1 MHLESDTPKDGDYAA
16 YVEARVRRGAR
27 MLNVPTELPGAV
39 GAPASNPAAAPAA
52 AKAKAQ
58 PAKTRADAALAT
70 RPADAPA
77 GLPSKTKSTVIKV
90 GVALLALALLW
101 PVLRLLFHDL
111 DTMEAVFFLV
121 ALAVVIGRTML
132 RRLF

>member
-16 YVEARVRRGAR
+16 YVEARVSRGAR

-39 GAPASNPAAAPAA
+39 GAPASKPAA

-58 PAKTRADAALAT
+58 PAKSRAEAVPAT

-101 PVLRLLFHDL
+101 PVLRLFFHDL

>member
-39 GAPASNPAAAPAA
+39 GAPASKPAA

-58 PAKTRADAALAT
+58 PAKSRAEAVPAT

-101 PVLRLLFHDL
+101 PVLRPFFHDL